1 MQKFSFI
8 PTILAAACGIV
19 LLGPATSSAQV
30 TFGSVTGLVTDPGG
44 AVIPGA
50 DVRLTNSDTGEERVA
65 ATGATGRFTMS
76 QLKAG
81 TYELAI
87 ETAGFKRFVR
97 SNIRLQGSQ
106 DAEINASLELGEVTE
121 TVEITAQA
129 VMLDTQSANQTSDLN
144 SEEITELPLNFRNP
158 LLLVHANA
166 GVMSAFQ
173 NAGRRA
179 VQDRF
184 NDQEMALFSMNGGR
198 EASNTI
204 TIDGVSNKG
213 GAGDW
218 GANFGTPSVD
228 SVQEMQISR
237 NTYDA
242 QYGRVGNGV
251 VSIVTKGGGDAYHG
265 NAFWFHRNDNLDANE
280 WRRNR
285 AGDPKPEFKRNQY
298 GVNVSGP
305 VWKRRK
311 IYFQFGLEAMRQPAS
326 SSTNLTVPT
335 ELERNGDFSESRNR
349 DGSLQELYDPFTTRP
364 NPDGDGFVRDRFA
377 GNEVPASRMDPIAR
391 NLTEFIP
398 TPNVEGVPVTNA
410 LNFFKT
416 APANLKQNRWDGRFD
431 YAPTSQY
438 STFFRVSR
446 TLLTNHQAR
455 FFNNAAD
462 GGFLND
468 QPFYSVSVNN
478 TYVASPTWVVNFNAG
493 SGGGHRTANLISMSE
508 GVGLED
514 LGYSAGYAEQFE
526 NRDFGQYN
534 ISEYLTLGRTRF
546 FGNIRRTH
554 SGGVTVANERGDHS
568 IKFGYNI
575 EFQRQNFFDR
585 RTQSFGFNRGP
596 TTGPVAVGNSAVVG
610 NSIASMLLGV
620 GSGSARLSAD
630 PAKQNV
636 YMGWYVQDTWRATP
650 KMTLVLGL
658 RYELQYGR
666 TERYNRQG
674 YFDYA
679 ATSPLN
685 DQVPGIDL
693 RGGFRFSNA
702 DQRNLTALDTRD
714 WAPRIGLSYKLT
726 DRLVLRSGYGVSY
739 SQAIVDG
746 AITGMPGYDRST
758 PWVLNPDG
766 EVPVNL
772 LNNAFPNGLSQ
783 PTGSADGLL
792 TQAGLNIQAWRHD
805 NPTPYL
811 QSYSL
816 DLQYELGRGMVF
828 DIGYTGNTGRKYS
841 YGSGRNMNQV
851 PSQYLS
857 EGLALNNRVPNPFQG
872 VLTAGPNTGA
882 TLPQH
887 RLLRLFPHFNSVGTP
902 RSEKGASSRFNALY
916 LKFTR
921 RFSKGLTV
929 LSSYQWSKTRD
940 NASEDQGWF
949 VSDGLRDQFD
959 PAADYS
965 ISAHDIPHDF
975 VTNLIWELPVGRD
988 RSVGSDMPK
997 ALDAVIGGWQ
1007 IAGIVR
1013 FGSGVPINVR
1023 APNTL
1028 GALGYAV
1035 KRTNIASEDAVK
1047 LANPTPE
1054 RWFNTDA
1061 FSAPGQFEIGRAPRY
1076 FGTLRNRINTNGD
1089 ISLSKFLDFTE
1100 QFRAQLRA
1108 EFFNLTNTPTFGLP
1122 PSGGQVTLGSGAFGT
1137 VNRSFRPPRQIQ
1149 VALKLM
1155 F

>member
-8 PTILAAACGIV
+8 PTILAAACGIG

-251 VSIVTKGGGDAYHG
+251 VSIVTKGGGDEYHG

-285 AGDPKPEFKRNQY
+285 AGNPKPEFKRNQY

-311 IYFQFGLEAMRQPAS
+311 IYFQFGLEAMRQPSS

-364 NPDGDGFVRDRFA
+364 NPDGDGFVRDPFA
-377 GNEVPASRMDPIAR
+377 GNAVPASRMDPIAR

-398 TPNVEGVPVTNA
+398 MPNVEGVPVTNA

-462 GGFLND
+462 RGFLND

-726 DRLVLRSGYGVSY
+726 DRLVLRSGYGISY
-739 SQAIVDG
+739 SQAIVDD

-988 RSVGSDMPK
+988 RSVGRDMPK

>member
-1 MQKFSFI
+1 MQKFSFLS
-8 PTILAAACGIV
+8 TILAAACGIV
-19 LLGPATSSAQV
+19 LLGTATGSAQV

-50 DVRLTNSDTGEERVA
+50 EVRLTNSDTAEQRVA

-81 TYELAI
+81 TYELAV

-129 VMLDTQSANQTSDLN
+129 VILDTQSANQTSDLN

-251 VSIVTKGGGDAYHG
+251 VSIVTKGGGDEYHG

-285 AGDPKPEFKRNQY
+285 AGNPKPEFKRNQY

-305 VWKRRK
+305 LWKRRK

-377 GNEVPASRMDPIAR
+377 GNAVPVSRMDPIAR

-398 TPNVEGVPVTNA
+398 MPNVEGVPVTNA

-416 APANLKQNRWDGRFD
+416 APANLKQNRWDGRLD

-462 GGFLND
+462 RGFLND

-478 TYVASPTWVVNFNAG
+478 TYVASPTWVINFNAG

-514 LGYSAGYAEQFE
+514 LGYSSGYAEQFE

-620 GSGSARLSAD
+620 GGGSARLSAD

-726 DRLVLRSGYGVSY
+726 DRLVLRSGYGISY
-739 SQAIVDG
+739 SQAIVDD

-766 EVPVNL
+766 EVPINL

-882 TLPQH
+882 TIPQH

-988 RSVGSDMPK
+988 RSVGSNMPK

-1035 KRTNIASEDAVK
+1035 KRTNISSEDAVK